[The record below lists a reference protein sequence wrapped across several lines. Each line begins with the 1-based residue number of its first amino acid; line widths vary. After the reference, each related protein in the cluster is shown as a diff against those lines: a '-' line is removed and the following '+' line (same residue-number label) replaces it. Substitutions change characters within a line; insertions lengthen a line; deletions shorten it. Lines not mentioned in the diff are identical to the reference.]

1 MSASPLLGVTA
12 PPRQDASVAPHVT
25 VCIVTFHNRDEVARC
40 IDALSRTTYPAFDVV
55 ICENGGRASWEALRA
70 VLPEHLPGG
79 QPVECLCAS
88 HNLGYAGGV
97 NLAMRSR
104 PDSDAWWI
112 VNPDTRPEPE
122 ALAAMVDRLA
132 RGDCHMVGGVL
143 HGEDGRVQAYGGH
156 WRFWLGRPVS
166 LGMGAHV
173 SQPVDGAA
181 VEARMNYVLGAS
193 MLVDRHFL
201 RNVGMM
207 RDDYF
212 LYCEEVEWGLR
223 ARKLGFRLG
232 FAPDAR
238 VLHDQGGTTGS
249 AKTLYRRPRLPIYM
263 DERNKLH
270 VVRDIS
276 AWRLPIAALATLVL
290 LTLRYAARGAW
301 RQWGYA
307 LAGWWAGIRGERGMP
322 AVLG

>member
-1 MSASPLLGVTA
+1 MSVSSSLDIGTR
-12 PPRQDASVAPHVT
+12 PRQNASIAPHVT
-25 VCIVTFHNRDEVARC
+25 VCIVTFHNRDEAVRC
-40 IDALSRTTYPAFDVV
+40 IEALGRSTYPAFDVV

-70 VLPEHLPGG
+70 ALPERLPGG
-79 QPVECLCAS
+79 QAIECLCAP

-104 PDSDAWWI
+104 PESDAWWI

-122 ALAAMVDRLA
+122 ALGAMVDRLA
-132 RGDCHMVGGVL
+132 RGDCHMVGSVL
-143 HGEDGRVQAYGGH
+143 HDEDGWVQAYGGH

-173 SQPVDGAA
+173 GEAVDGAA

-193 MLVDRHFL
+193 MLIDRYFL
-201 RNVGMM
+201 RRVGMM

-223 ARKLGFRLG
+223 ARKLGLRLG

-249 AKTLYRRPRLPIYM
+249 ADALHQRP
-263 DERNKLH
+263 
-270 VVRDIS
+270 
-276 AWRLPIAALATLVL
+276 RLPIAALATLLL

-301 RQWGYA
+301 KQWGYA

-322 AVLG
+322 AILR